1 MLIMRRN
8 PACLLYLCLSVSCAV
23 ENAAEQ
29 YGDTSSSALEEVCF
43 CTEIEGEEV
52 INVKSVL
59 SEDMETKVSDVTLA
73 SYSAEGSLTDAR
85 YYESGFSSMRLYVND
100 NGENNIY
107 AVVNMGDMT
116 DAFPE
121 DEESVQDMVY
131 TLGSYQTVGTR
142 GFPMSGSL
150 AGFTLSESPGVV
162 KVERLFSKICVRIL
176 HKSLNGYN
184 PSSVYSYNMCNRS
197 LYVRQANKR
206 LQPFAARGSRA
217 LSSLDILQSSDYHLD
232 MNDRAAYEGAL
243 GASQLGPGPGYF
255 QDTTVVFY
263 VPENMQGNLLP
274 SNTDPYGKVY
284 DNISN
289 ISGRSYSDL
298 CTYLEFNAKREATIG
313 YSGSVMYRYYLGA
326 DNTSD
331 FNLERNKRY
340 DLTLDF
346 TEEGFYADSWKV
358 TRGSDWNDDRVLEFL
373 EEPFVIQPGGTEKV
387 MIYYHRFA
395 ASAMGSQNYPDDWSF
410 VADESAMKAAGL
422 TLSFDPDVLVTGK
435 NGYKD
440 FCVNVSASSSAK
452 VGAKFPLK
460 VMTNDGA
467 ICDESTITVIEKT
480 GLIPVWSN
488 DVEYV
493 SQEGVL
499 SFSDAS
505 EDDLP
510 LSVAL
515 SDESKVACTRISDN
529 SFKIVANRTGDVTV
543 NVRNASGTKTVSVEM
558 TIMAPVLD
566 VSESRIYLN
575 PDGASEVTSYTYLDR
590 YGNALSNVNASA
602 FDTYLRPVV
611 SASEY
616 FNSYVTAA
624 SLRFEIGALNVS
636 GVRINLGRTYPAK
649 VSAVDCQD
657 VDPETVSLMV
667 MDPFPNVVAGNLGSI
682 DDYTLFASSGAV
694 PALRTV
700 FADEIAAN
708 ASFEYQGFVPDAGS
722 QYVSVAL
729 EPEWL
734 GNFSKSNDIFKPSLD
749 LGTGKIS
756 VKQATVLT
764 GAGHS
769 AGRHNMMIYVQ
780 NRHSS
785 EKIGSSCGTID
796 IYVHTAIGARA
807 VFGSRACGY
816 NNGGTETFA
825 SVYNAVAGQNVYPN
839 TTSANKIHYIDVTME
854 WMTDVSGVYVLGTM
868 KKATEGYGYAFD
880 SDKFIRPSV
889 SDCQIITN
897 TRMLYSLCSSR
908 DSRISVCDEPY
919 RQYKGI
925 GAVLYRA
932 LLIPTYSGT
941 VSQTNLKL
949 WFFGWQPN
957 TGRGSIAYAPCYEL
971 YDVING
977 TTVAS
982 RQPYHFTPSALKSY
996 VDKSGKGYHVIHFLE
1011 EIDPDTYGWI
1021 NLL

>member
-8 PACLLYLCLSVSCAV
+8 TACLLFLCLSVSCAV
-23 ENAAEQ
+23 ENIEEQ
-29 YGDTSSSALEEVCF
+29 PRNASSSALEEVCF

-59 SEDMETKVSDVTLA
+59 PEDIETKISDVTLA
-73 SYSAEGSLTDAR
+73 SYSADGSLTDAR
-85 YYESGFSSMRLYVND
+85 YYESGFSSMRLYVQE
-100 NGENNIY
+100 GSGSNIY

-121 DEESVQDMVY
+121 EEESVQDMVY
-131 TLGSYQTVGTR
+131 DVGSYQTVGTL

-150 AGFTLSESPGVV
+150 TGFTFSESPGVV

-176 HKSLNGYN
+176 HKSLSGYD

-206 LQPFAARGSRA
+206 LLPFAIRGSRA
-217 LSSLDILQSSDYHLD
+217 LSPLDILQSSDYNSN
-232 MNDRAAYEGAL
+232 MNDRTAYDGSLA
-243 GASQLGPGPGYF
+243 ASQLGPGPGYF

-274 SNTDPYGKVY
+274 SNTDPYRKEY
-284 DNISN
+284 DNISDIN
-289 ISGRSYSDL
+289 GRSYSDL
-298 CTYLEFNAKREATIG
+298 CTYLEFNARREPTIG

-358 TRGSDWNDDRVLEFL
+358 TRGSDWNDKRVLEFL
-373 EEPFVIQPGGTEKV
+373 EEPFCIQPGGTEKV
-387 MIYYHRFA
+387 MIHYHRYGT
-395 ASAMGSQNYPDDWSF
+395 SGSQNYPDDWSF

-460 VMTNDGA
+460 VITNDGV
-467 ICDESTITVIEKT
+467 ICDESTITVLEKT

-488 DVEYV
+488 EVEYV
-493 SQEGVL
+493 SQEGIL
-499 SFSDAS
+499 SFTGAV
-505 EDDLP
+505 EGDLP
-510 LSVAL
+510 LSVTL
-515 SDESKVACTRISDN
+515 SDGSKVDCTRISDY
-529 SFKIVANRTGDVTV
+529 SFKVVANRTGDVTV
-543 NVRNASGTKTVSVEM
+543 NVRNASGTKTVSVDM
-558 TIMAPVLD
+558 SIIAPVLD
-566 VSESRIYLN
+566 VSDSSIDLN
-575 PDGASEVTSYTYLDR
+575 PDGASEVTSYNYLDR
-590 YGNALSNVNASA
+590 YGKALSNVNSSA

-611 SASEY
+611 SADGY
-616 FNSYVTAA
+616 FNSYVTSS
-624 SLRFEIGALNVS
+624 SLRFEIGSLNVS

-649 VSAVDCQD
+649 VSAVDCQG
-657 VDPETVSLMV
+657 VDPKTVALV
-667 MDPFPNVVAGNLGSI
+667 VTDPFPDIAAGNLGSI
-682 DDYTLFASSGAV
+682 DDYTLFASYGTV

-708 ASFEYQGFVPDAGS
+708 ASFEYQGFVPDAES

-734 GNFSKSNDIFKPSLD
+734 GRFSNTNDIFKASLD
-749 LGTGKIS
+749 LGSGRIS
-756 VKQATVLT
+756 VKQTTLLT
-764 GAGHS
+764 GAEHS
-769 AGRHNMMIYVQ
+769 AGRHNLMIYVQ

-785 EKIGSSCGTID
+785 EKIGRSCGTVD
-796 IYVHTAIGARA
+796 VYVHTAIGARA
-807 VFGSRACGY
+807 VFDSRACGY
-816 NNGGTETFA
+816 RNGGTETFA
-825 SVYNAVAGQNVYPN
+825 SVYNTVAGQTIYPN
-839 TTSANKIHYIDVTME
+839 TTSSDKIHYIDVSME

-868 KKATEGYGYAFD
+868 DNATEGNGYAFD
-880 SDKFIRPSV
+880 SDKIIRPSV
-889 SDCQIITN
+889 SDCQTLTS
-897 TRMLYSLCSSR
+897 TRMLYSLCSTR
-908 DSRISVCDEPY
+908 DSRISVCGEPY
-919 RQYKGI
+919 RPYKGI

-932 LLIPTYSGT
+932 LLIPAYSGT
-941 VSQTNLKL
+941 VSEINLKL
-949 WFFGWQPN
+949 WFFGWQSH
-957 TGRGSIAYAPCYEL
+957 TGKGTIAYAPCYEL
-971 YDVING
+971 YDVLNG
-977 TTVAS
+977 TTVTS

-996 VDKSGKGYHVIHFLE
+996 VDKSGRGYHVIHFLE
-1011 EIDPDTYGWI
+1011 KIYPDTYGWI

>member
-1 MLIMRRN
+1 MLIMGRN
-8 PACLLYLCLSVSCAV
+8 TACLLFLCLSVSCAV
-23 ENAAEQ
+23 ENTEEQ
-29 YGDTSSSALEEVCF
+29 SMNASSSAWEEVCF

-59 SEDMETKVSDVTLA
+59 PEDIETKISDVTLA
-73 SYSAEGSLTDAR
+73 SYSADGSLTDAR
-85 YYESGFSSMRLYVND
+85 YYESGFSSMRLYVQE
-100 NGENNIY
+100 GIGSNIY

-121 DEESVQDMVY
+121 DEESVQDIVY
-131 TLGSYQTVGTR
+131 DVGSYQTVGML

-150 AGFTLSESPGVV
+150 TGFTLSESPGVV

-176 HKSLNGYN
+176 HNSLSGYD

-206 LQPFAARGSRA
+206 LLPFAIRGSRA
-217 LSSLDILQSSDYHLD
+217 LSPLDILQSSDYNSN
-232 MNDRAAYEGAL
+232 MNDRTAYDGSLA
-243 GASQLGPGPGYF
+243 ASQLGPGPGYF

-274 SNTDPYGKVY
+274 SNTDPYRKEY
-284 DNISN
+284 DNISDIN
-289 ISGRSYSDL
+289 GRSYSDL
-298 CTYLEFNAKREATIG
+298 CTYLEFNARREPTIG

-358 TRGSDWNDDRVLEFL
+358 TRGSDWNDKRVLEFL
-373 EEPFVIQPGGTEKV
+373 EEPFGIQPGGTEKV
-387 MIYYHRFA
+387 MIHYHRYG
-395 ASAMGSQNYPDDWSF
+395 ASGSQNYPDDWSF

-460 VMTNDGA
+460 VITNDGV

-488 DVEYV
+488 EVEYV
-493 SQEGVL
+493 SQEGIL
-499 SFSDAS
+499 SFTGAV
-505 EDDLP
+505 EGDLP
-510 LSVAL
+510 LSVTL
-515 SDESKVACTRISDN
+515 SDESKVDCTRISDY
-529 SFKIVANRTGDVTV
+529 SFKVVANRTGDVTV
-543 NVRNASGTKTVSVEM
+543 NVRNASGTKTVSVDM
-558 TIMAPVLD
+558 SIIAPVLD
-566 VSESRIYLN
+566 VSDSSIDLN
-575 PDGASEVTSYTYLDR
+575 PDGASEVTSYNYLDR
-590 YGNALSNVNASA
+590 YGKALSNVNSSA

-611 SASEY
+611 SAGGY
-616 FNSYVTAA
+616 FNSYVTSS
-624 SLRFEIGALNVS
+624 SLRFEIGSLNVS

-649 VSAVDCQD
+649 VSAVDCQG
-657 VDPETVSLMV
+657 VDPKTVALV
-667 MDPFPNVVAGNLGSI
+667 VTDPFPDIAAENLGSI
-682 DDYTLFASSGAV
+682 DDYTLFASYGTV

-708 ASFEYQGFVPDAGS
+708 ASFEYQGFVPDAES

-734 GNFSKSNDIFKPSLD
+734 GRFSNSNDIFKASLD
-749 LGTGKIS
+749 LGSGRIS
-756 VKQATVLT
+756 VKQTTLLT
-764 GAGHS
+764 GAEHS
-769 AGRHNMMIYVQ
+769 AGRHNLMIYVQ

-785 EKIGSSCGTID
+785 EKIGRSCGTVD
-796 IYVHTAIGARA
+796 VYVHTAIGARA
-807 VFGSRACGY
+807 VFDSRACGY
-816 NNGGTETFA
+816 RNGGTETFA
-825 SVYNAVAGQNVYPN
+825 SVYNTVAGQTIYPN
-839 TTSANKIHYIDVTME
+839 TTSSDKIHYIDVSME

-868 KKATEGYGYAFD
+868 DNATKGNGYAFD
-880 SDKFIRPSV
+880 SDKIIRPSV
-889 SDCQIITN
+889 SDCQTLTS
-897 TRMLYSLCSSR
+897 TRMLYSLCSTR

-919 RQYKGI
+919 REYKGI

-932 LLIPTYSGT
+932 LLIPAYSGT
-941 VSQTNLKL
+941 VSEINLKL
-949 WFFGWQPN
+949 WFFGWQSH
-957 TGRGSIAYAPCYEL
+957 TGKGTIAYAPCYEL
-971 YDVING
+971 YDVLNG
-977 TTVAS
+977 ITVTS

-996 VDKSGKGYHVIHFLE
+996 VDKSGRGYHVIHFLE
-1011 EIDPDTYGWI
+1011 KIYPDTYGWI